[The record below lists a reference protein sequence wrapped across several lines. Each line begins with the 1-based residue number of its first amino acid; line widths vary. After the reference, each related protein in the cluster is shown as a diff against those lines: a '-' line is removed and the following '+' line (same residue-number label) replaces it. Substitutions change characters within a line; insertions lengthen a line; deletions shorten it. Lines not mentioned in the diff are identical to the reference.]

1 MPNKQ
6 VSAEQKQLLIHV
18 LRQLVG
24 SLNWLSIG
32 TRPDITTITQFL
44 LQYQSNP
51 SPGHLQAAKY
61 AIKYIK
67 GTTDYGIVFD
77 SNENMI
83 PNAHLHYPKK

>member
-51 SPGHLQAAKY
+51 SPGHLQAAK
-61 AIKYIK
+61 
-67 GTTDYGIVFD
+67 
-77 SNENMI
+77 
-83 PNAHLHYPKK
+83 